1 MPSPSAVTRR
11 NAANHP
17 LRILYTQCRSRRNQV
32 IDKPICLQS
41 VHSVIPP
48 GCVKTPI
55 DIGRAFDKCSELILV
70 FDKLVAPVHK
80 KLDSPGRISQ
90 SAVSLPRTAK
100 GEEGFV

>member
-1 MPSPSAVTRR
+1 M
-11 NAANHP
+11 
-17 LRILYTQCRSRRNQV
+17 
-32 IDKPICLQS
+32 
-41 VHSVIPP
+41 IPP